1 MILKKGYCNKTI
13 LIIVSFF
20 SIYVI
25 WGSTYLAIIIGL
37 NDFPPFMLASFRFA
51 IAGIILM
58 TYCFLKQSSMPNKAT
73 ILKNSILGLIV
84 LIGGQGLIIWA
95 EQYISSGN
103 AAIIVSSIPI
113 WYIILDKTNRSSY
126 LSNKY
131 IISGVIIGFIG
142 IALLFYD
149 QLNLKELRSFGQMA
163 LWGSFA
169 VILSVIF
176 WVAGTLYHR
185 NNIITGTILTN
196 LSWQLITASVI
207 GLFISLF
214 FGEFSG
220 FSLSEVSFK
229 SWAALLYLA
238 LAGSIIAFAAY
249 TWLLTQKSAV
259 MVGTYAYINPI
270 IAVSLGWI
278 IVDESVSKIQICAM
292 FIIVFSA
299 FIINRTKSKKIHN

>member
-1 MILKKGYCNKTI
+1 MI

-58 TYCFLKQSSMPNKAT
+58 TYCFFKQSRMPNKST

-84 LIGGQGLIIWA
+84 LVGGQGLIIWA

-142 IALLFYD
+142 IALRVYE
-149 QLNLKELRSFGQMA
+149 Q
-163 LWGSFA
+163 
-169 VILSVIF
+169 
-176 WVAGTLYHR
+176 
-185 NNIITGTILTN
+185 
-196 LSWQLITASVI
+196 
-207 GLFISLF
+207 
-214 FGEFSG
+214 
-220 FSLSEVSFK
+220 
-229 SWAALLYLA
+229 
-238 LAGSIIAFAAY
+238 
-249 TWLLTQKSAV
+249 
-259 MVGTYAYINPI
+259 
-270 IAVSLGWI
+270 
-278 IVDESVSKIQICAM
+278 
-292 FIIVFSA
+292 
-299 FIINRTKSKKIHN
+299 